1 MNIKQCEGFFNEWYN
16 FYNFVNLYFE
26 ISFLKFSPCFY
37 SKSSFFLS
45 LFVVDK
51 HFYLVQGSMCSEQAV
66 LDWVIFAYAWTV
78 WRIRP
83 KSKHKAHS
91 CLMCTYVC
99 SLRDSFIQHSLC
111 WRFVGPVVWGQWSFK
126 VFRAFQSFTFHIRNP
141 WFTMEFS
148 LLSPSFPF
156 FLYSLPIASIRP
168 SHLNFLLGSTEFW
181 IIGCCHGFLV
191 GLSVSQQAPL
201 GSSWNHSFE
210 VNFFCFFFNPIWKIL
225 SGPSLGF

>member
-1 MNIKQCEGFFNEWYN
+1 M
-16 FYNFVNLYFE
+16 
-26 ISFLKFSPCFY
+26 FLFKVLL
-37 SKSSFFLS
+37 FLS
-45 LFVVDK
+45 LFAVDK
-51 HFYLVQGSMCSEQAV
+51 HFYLVQSSMCSKQAV

-111 WRFVGPVVWGQWSFK
+111 CHFVGPVVWGQWSFK

-156 FLYSLPIASIRP
+156 FLYSPPIVSIRP

-201 GSSWNHSFE
+201 GSSWNKSFE
-210 VNFFCFFFNPIWKIL
+210 VNFFGFFFNPIWKIL